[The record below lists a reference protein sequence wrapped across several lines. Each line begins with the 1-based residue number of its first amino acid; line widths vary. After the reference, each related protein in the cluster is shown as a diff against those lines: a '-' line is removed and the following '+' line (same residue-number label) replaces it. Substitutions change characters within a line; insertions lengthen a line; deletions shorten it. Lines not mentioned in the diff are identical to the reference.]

1 MLSIPGI
8 EALANGGTCAVELMV
23 EITDSTGAVRRYV
36 NGPRDQ
42 AREIGGE
49 ARTFEGG
56 DTPLVTVSPPRI
68 NSNFER
74 QECTIGIASDDTR
87 ALELAFASGG
97 AGNVR
102 AELWMYL
109 GKPVD
114 QLVELFEG
122 RLGGMAIDAENTI
135 SLTFFS
141 GYGQIDAQRS
151 VHATDDEQRAYAPS
165 DDSLTWIADG
175 QAITWGRD
183 PPPMPAPPAET
194 TARVEV
200 RGVFDPGA
208 DARAHSDTVVS
219 MSATIRGA
227 DQVAAVEAVS
237 FRGERVERL
246 DRTLLWRHEEYMVST
261 ALPADDVAIL
271 AANIPPQGP
280 GQLRA
285 NAGVTLRVLVR
296 YRDAAGT
303 FTIAGEARFVQR
315 S

>member
-1 MLSIPGI
+1 MLSVPGI

-23 EITDSTGAVRRYV
+23 ELTDSTGAVRRYV

-42 AREIGGE
+42 TREIGGE

-102 AELWMYL
+102 AEVWMYL
-109 GKPVD
+109 GAPVD
-114 QLVELFEG
+114 HLVQLFEG
-122 RLGGMAIDAENTI
+122 RLGGMVIDDENTI

-165 DDSLTWIADG
+165 DDSLAWIADG
-175 QAITWGRD
+175 QAITWGRE
-183 PPPMPAPPAET
+183 PPPPPPAPPPSSA
-194 TARVEV
+194 AMLEV
-200 RGVFDPGA
+200 RGEFDAAQGGLVTA
-208 DARAHSDTVVS
+208 LT
-219 MSATIRGA
+219 ATIRGA
-227 DQVAAVEAVS
+227 DTVTAVEAVG
-237 FRGERVERL
+237 FFGEVRDRL
-246 DRTLLWRHEEYMVST
+246 DRTLRWRHETHRVLT
-261 ALPADDVAIL
+261 ALPANDVTIVATEL
-271 AANIPPQGP
+271 PPRGP
-280 GQLRA
+280 TQLTASAGLTLRA
-285 NAGVTLRVLVR
+285 GVR
-296 YRDAAGT
+296 YVDAAGQ
-303 FTIAGEARFVQR
+303 FTIYGEARFVPK